1 MENKKI
7 KVLFVCLGNICRSPS
22 AEAIFRGFV
31 KKKDM
36 GELFEIDSAGT
47 SGYHQGEPADAR
59 MKRHALKRDYQLTSL
74 SRKFDPTKDF
84 DYFDIIIAMD
94 RDNLSD
100 LRQMATGKAE
110 EEKLYLMTDFSS
122 EYDYDYVPDP
132 YYGGDQGFELV
143 IDILEDASNG
153 LFKHLKPE

>member
-1 MENKKI
+1 MKNQKI

-31 KKKDM
+31 DRKRM
-36 GELFEIDSAGT
+36 ENLFEIDSAGT

-59 MKRHALKRDYQLTSL
+59 MKRHALKRGYHLTSL
-74 SRKFDPTKDF
+74 SRKFDPARDF

-94 RDNLSD
+94 RDNLHD
-100 LRQMATGKAE
+100 LQQMAPDKAA

-143 IDILEDASNG
+143 IDLLEDASNG
-153 LFKHLKPE
+153 LFKRLIPE

>member
-143 IDILEDASNG
+143 IDLLEDASNG
-153 LFKHLKPE
+153 LLKRLKPE